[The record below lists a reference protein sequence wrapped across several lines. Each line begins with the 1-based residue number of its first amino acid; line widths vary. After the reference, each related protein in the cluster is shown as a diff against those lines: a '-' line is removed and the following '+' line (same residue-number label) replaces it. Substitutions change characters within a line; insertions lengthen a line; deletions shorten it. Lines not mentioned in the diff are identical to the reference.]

1 MEKKIEVACECPKSD
16 ITSMTKAFSVLSQ
29 ACLSKPPQENEDEYE
44 GDRTAADYADDEPNA
59 FHNIRAA
66 MLRWARPRWLSRNP
80 KCFCDST

>member
-44 GDRTAADYADDEPNA
+44 GDRTAADYADDEPNV

-66 MLRWARPRWLSRNP
+66 NVTLGSSALVIAQSEM
-80 KCFCDST
+80 FCDST